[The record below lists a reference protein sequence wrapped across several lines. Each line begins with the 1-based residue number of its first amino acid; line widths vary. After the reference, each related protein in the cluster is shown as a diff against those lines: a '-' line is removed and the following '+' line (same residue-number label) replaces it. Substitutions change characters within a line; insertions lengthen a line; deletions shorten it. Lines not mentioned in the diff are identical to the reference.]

1 MGVDFGMRAI
11 LSVYDKTGVVDFARG
26 LEALGFELFSTG
38 GTEGLLRDAGVKV
51 RGVQEITG
59 YPEML
64 GGRVKTLHPAVHGGI
79 LALRDDPGH
88 LEELAEH
95 GLQPVDLVVSNLY
108 PFLSVVRESGA
119 QMSWALENID
129 VGGHTLL
136 RAAAKNH
143 PYVLAV
149 CDPADYDAVLAELS
163 RDEGPNPDSRR
174 RLAAKAFQH
183 CAIYDTHV
191 ASYLRPHDEL
201 FPDQYTIALRKVG
214 DMRSGENPHQLAA
227 FYADSSPRFLP
238 ASLTSAR
245 QLHGKPPSFNNTLD
259 ADLAWQTVSD
269 FTSTCVAMVKHGNLC
284 GLSLGDSVADAFR
297 KALATDPQTA
307 FGSAVAANR
316 IVDEEAAREIAAVFF
331 EDLVAPEYTRPAL
344 DDLRKKADLRVFM
357 THAEGNGGSSNGANL
372 TPAEFDY
379 KRLLG
384 GFLVQTRDALPEQS
398 FTPKVVTQRQ
408 PILAEL
414 TALLFAWRAV
424 KHVTSNGVVLA
435 RGLSLVG
442 FGSGQPS
449 RQDAVDLAVRKAG
462 ERAQGSVLASDGFF
476 PFPEGLERAADAGV
490 TAIIQP
496 GGSVRDPDLIRVANR
511 HGMAMIFTG
520 ERHYRH

>member
-1 MGVDFGMRAI
+1 MRAI
-11 LSVYDKTGVVDFARG
+11 LSVYDKTGIVDFARG

-38 GTEGLLRDAGVKV
+38 GTEGLLRDAGINV

-59 YPEML
+59 FPEML

-88 LEELAEH
+88 LEELARH
-95 GLQPVDLVVSNLY
+95 DLKPIDLVASNLY
-108 PFLSVVRESGA
+108 PFLSVARDSGA
-119 QMSWALENID
+119 RLPLALENID
-129 VGGHTLL
+129 IGGHTLL
-136 RAAAKNH
+136 RAAAKNF
-143 PYVLAV
+143 PSVLPV
-149 CDPADYDAVLAELS
+149 CNPRDYERVLEELGRADGVGLDM
-163 RDEGPNPDSRR
+163 RR

-191 ASYLRPHDEL
+191 ATYLRPHDEI
-201 FPDQYTIALRKVG
+201 FPNEYTVALSKIT

-227 FYADSSPRFLP
+227 FYAEASPRPRP
-238 ASLTSAR
+238 AGLATAI
-245 QLHGKPPSFNNTLD
+245 QLHGKAPSFNNTFD
-259 ADLAWQTVSD
+259 ADLAWQAVSD
-269 FTSTCVAMVKHGNLC
+269 FTSICVAIMKHGNLC

-316 IVDEEAAREIAAVFF
+316 VLDDEAAHEIAAVFF
-331 EDLVAPEYTRPAL
+331 EDLVAPDYTREAL
-344 DDLRKKADLRVFM
+344 QVLQRKADLRVFA
-357 THAEGNGGSSNGANL
+357 THADQGTRGPDGAG
-372 TPAEFDY
+372 PMPGEFDY
-379 KRLLG
+379 KRLMG
-384 GFLVQTRDALPEQS
+384 GFLVQTRDALAEQS
-398 FTPKVVTQRQ
+398 FTPKVMTTRQ
-408 PILAEL
+408 PALAEL
-414 TALLFAWRAV
+414 TSLYFAWRAV

-435 RGLSLVG
+435 RGLALVG

-449 RQDAVDLAVRKAG
+449 RQDAVDLACRKAG

-476 PFPEGLERAADAGV
+476 PFPDAVERAADAGV

-496 GGSVRDPDLIRVANR
+496 GGSSRDPELIRVANR
-511 HGMAMIFTG
+511 HGIAMIFTG